1 MSKCGIYNIVS
12 TNALLKFIYS
22 RTFKISNLKTKAP
35 FNKVYIGGQW
45 DQLVVAVAEEPKMQS
60 CRKAKMVICSQG
72 GPWFYKVQRPGCEG
86 QAQTTAGHTLHASG
100 ESTVLTDKDSKLQP
114 FSSLRYKLKRIHILH
129 FGMHAHASYII
140 FIFSN

>member
-72 GPWFYKVQRPGCEG
+72 GP
-86 QAQTTAGHTLHASG
+86 
-100 ESTVLTDKDSKLQP
+100 
-114 FSSLRYKLKRIHILH
+114 
-129 FGMHAHASYII
+129 
-140 FIFSN
+140 